1 MEADPALVDAV
12 PLEQELQDL
21 RDQAI
26 ALRKE
31 LQIQCSTILASSM
44 GIRASSSSSSS
55 SRSTDLTTRAAQQR
69 AYMQRSNYRASAPV
83 TAFKVQDPDPC
94 AVDGGKVLG
103 LRFEAMSRGQF
114 HRPYYVMLNRPYDGS
129 PRHLKLHRHTLP
141 PTVAVNALAARYL
154 APPSEGEEQ
163 QQQQQ
168 QNLERFVAEL
178 RRDIVRY
185 HNRMGVAADLRR
197 KLGLHHRVSRRGSST
212 NHSVVEVVIADI
224 EAKHVKIGWA
234 DGRSGRLV
242 LDQDGCVRNLVV
254 FDHQGRDWDTAIQL
268 MGSGK
273 DGLQDIA
280 ARLQPRD
287 VERSGKRHSA

>member
-1 MEADPALVDAV
+1 MEGDSALADAA

-44 GIRASSSSSSS
+44 GIRASSASPTP
-55 SRSTDLTTRAAQQR
+55 TDLATRAAQQR
-69 AYMQRSNYRASAPV
+69 AYMQRSNYRASAPI
-83 TAFKVQDPDPC
+83 TAFKVQDPDPS

-114 HRPYYVMLNRPYDGS
+114 HRPYYVMLNRPYGADS

-141 PTVAVNALAARYL
+141 PTVAVNALAAKHL
-154 APPSEGEEQ
+154 PAPSKGEQ

-197 KLGLHHRVSRRGSST
+197 KLGLHHRLQRRASSAT
-212 NHSVVEVVIADI
+212 HSVVEVVIADI

-234 DGRSGRLV
+234 DGRSARLV
-242 LDQDGCVRNLVV
+242 LDHDGRVRNMVV
-254 FDHQGRDWDTAIQL
+254 FDHQGRDWDTAVQM

-273 DGLQDIA
+273 DSLHDIA
-280 ARLQPRD
+280 TRLQPGGTDRT
-287 VERSGKRHSA
+287 SKRHSA

>member
-1 MEADPALVDAV
+1 MEADSALADAV

-21 RDQAI
+21 RNQAI

-44 GIRASSSSSSS
+44 GIRAAAAASSSSSSS
-55 SRSTDLTTRAAQQR
+55 SSASTDLATRASHQR

-114 HRPYYVMLNRPYDGS
+114 HRPYYVMLNRPYDHS

-154 APPSEGEEQ
+154 PHPSGGQ
-163 QQQQQ
+163 QQH
-168 QNLERFVAEL
+168 LERFVAEL

-197 KLGLHHRVSRRGSST
+197 KLGLHHRRASSA

-242 LDQDGCVRNLVV
+242 LDHDGCVRNLVV
-254 FDHQGRDWDTAIQL
+254 FDHQGRDWDTAVQL

-273 DGLQDIA
+273 DGLQDLA

-287 VERSGKRHSA
+287 VDRPGKRHSA